1 MGIKFK
7 DVFAKV
13 KEITGRVLKQV
24 VVQEA
29 SKIPAVE
36 AEVEAQ
42 KVVAGKNI
50 LWSYFPLMLIG
61 GLVIFSIA
69 KFK

>member
-7 DVFAKV
+7 DIFGKV
-13 KEITGRVLKQV
+13 LKITGEVLKQV
-24 VVQEA
+24 VIQEA

-42 KVVAGKNI
+42 KVVAGKNV
-50 LWSYFPLMLIG
+50 LWSYFPMMLIG
-61 GLVIFSIA
+61 GLVVFSIA

>member
-7 DVFAKV
+7 DVFSKV
-13 KEITGRVLKQV
+13 LKITGDVLKQV

-42 KVVAGKNI
+42 KVVAGKNM
-50 LWSYFPLMLIG
+50 LWSYFPMMLIG
-61 GLVIFSIA
+61 CLVVFSIA

>member
-1 MGIKFK
+1 MGISFK
-7 DVFAKV
+7 DVFSKV
-13 KEITGRVLKQV
+13 LKVTGEVLKQV

-42 KVVAGKNI
+42 KTVAGKNM
-50 LWSYFPLMLIG
+50 LWSYFPMMLIG
-61 GLVIFSIA
+61 GLVVFSIA